1 MPRWL
6 LIVLLIFGVAVFAA
20 VAAWYVGHRQY
31 RARTAEAEAAWADIL
46 AQTTGSVAVY
56 DPAMVADLPEIA
68 QRYFAHAIAPGTPLH
83 TTVML
88 EMDGS
93 FHLGKKDAPQ
103 TYAMT
108 ARQILA
114 PPDQFV
120 WIPEMRSG
128 PLVISGSDALYQDHA
143 WTRFW
148 MMWSLP
154 VAQAAATE
162 GLDRAALARPA
173 LEAIWAPATL
183 LPQNGARWEQ
193 TGPDTARVTLGT
205 GEKTVA
211 IDLTLTVDGRVMDIV
226 TQRWSNA
233 NPQSTYQYQPFGGA
247 MAADTTF
254 EGFTI
259 PSDVQVGNFF
269 GTEEYFPFF
278 EARITAAT
286 YY

>member
-6 LIVLLIFGVAVFAA
+6 LIVLLIIGVAAFAA
-20 VAAWYVGHRQY
+20 VTAWYLGHRQY
-31 RARTAEAEAAWADIL
+31 RARMAEAEAAWADIL
-46 AQTTGSVAVY
+46 QQAAGPVAVY

-68 QRYFAHAIAPGTPLH
+68 QRYFTHAIAPGTPLR
-83 TTVML
+83 TTVVL
-88 EMDGS
+88 EMEGS
-93 FHLGKKDAPQ
+93 FHLGTKDAPQ

-128 PLVISGSDALYQDHA
+128 PLVISGSDALHDSHA

-173 LEAIWAPATL
+173 LEAIWAPASF

-205 GEKTVA
+205 DEKEVA
-211 IDLTLTVDGRVMDIV
+211 IDLVLAADGRVKEIV
-226 TQRWSNA
+226 TQRWSDA
-233 NPQSTYQYQPFGGA
+233 NPQKTYQYQPFGGT
-247 MAADTTF
+247 MTADTTF
-254 EGFTI
+254 GGFTI
-259 PSDVQVGNFF
+259 PTDAHVGNFF
-269 GTEEYFPFF
+269 GTEDYFPFF
-278 EARITAAT
+278 EAQITAAT